1 LSTRLVAPAPPSA
14 PKTNNAFGRWLGRT
28 ILRIGGW
35 RVVGDWPDVP
45 KLVVIA
51 APHSSAWDALW
62 GLAAKL
68 AMGLRI
74 DFMAKRELFWWPL
87 GWLLR
92 SLGAVP
98 TNRSA
103 AHGVVGGSIARLR
116 DNEQSWLVIAPEGT
130 RKRVDRWK
138 SGFWRIARG
147 AGVPVS
153 CAYFHY
159 PEKIIGLGAVFEMT
173 DDLDADMA
181 RIREFYRPWQGKKR
195 GTT

>member
-1 LSTRLVAPAPPSA
+1 LSA
-14 PKTNNAFGRWLGRT
+14 PLHPPIPPNAPRTHSTFGRWLGRT
-28 ILRIGGW
+28 VLRVGGW
-35 RVVGDWPDVP
+35 RVVGEWPDVP
-45 KLVVIA
+45 KLVILA

-74 DFMAKRELFWWPL
+74 DFMAKRELFWFPL
-87 GWLLR
+87 GSLLR
-92 SLGAVP
+92 ALGAVP
-98 TNRSA
+98 TDRKA
-103 AHGVVGGSIARLR
+103 AHGIVGASVARLR
-116 DNEQSWLVIAPEGT
+116 DNPQSWLVIAPEGT
-130 RKRVDRWK
+130 RRRVERWK

-147 AGVPVS
+147 ANVPVS

-173 DDLDADMA
+173 DSLEDDMA
-181 RIREFYRPWQGKKR
+181 RIREFYRPWLGKRR

>member
-1 LSTRLVAPAPPSA
+1 LSAPRLASPPPSA
-14 PKTNNAFGRWLGRT
+14 PVTHNAFGRWLGRT
-28 ILRIGGW
+28 VLRLGGW
-35 RVVGDWPDVP
+35 NMVGEWPDVP
-45 KLVVIA
+45 KLVILA

-68 AMGLRI
+68 AMGLRV

-92 SLGAVP
+92 TLGAVP
-98 TNRSA
+98 TDRRA
-103 AHGVVGGSIARLR
+103 AHGIVGASVARLR
-116 DNEQSWLVIAPEGT
+116 DNPKSWLVIAPEGT
-130 RKRVDRWK
+130 RRRVERWK

-147 AGVPVS
+147 ANVPV
-153 CAYFHY
+153 CCVYFHY
-159 PEKIIGLGAVFEMT
+159 PEKHIGVGEVFTMT

-181 RIREFYRPWQGKKR
+181 RIRTFYRPWIGKNR